1 MNSQESDEALYAR
14 WIGGDLRAFDALY
27 ARWERPLFGF
37 VRAFVRDQA
46 EAEDVLHEAFMS
58 ILRERRKDIRSFRS
72 WIYEVTR
79 HLCLNRA
86 RSKKRATRAL
96 EEVKSFALSGGEA
109 SEHHDAS
116 SVENEIDA
124 RRRAIALERA
134 VSKLPETFAEVYRL
148 RASGMSY
155 DEVAEILGV
164 PVGTVKSRV
173 HEMVLR
179 LKEEVSR

>member
-1 MNSQESDEALYAR
+1 MNDTETDEALYAR

-37 VRAFVRDQA
+37 VRAFVRDRT

-58 ILRERRKDIRSFRS
+58 VLRERRRDIRSFRA
-72 WIYEVTR
+72 WMYEVTR

-86 RSKKRATRAL
+86 RSKKRTARAL
-96 EEVKSFALSGGEA
+96 EEVAN
-109 SEHHDAS
+109 
-116 SVENEIDA
+116 VENEVANVESEIDA

-134 VSKLPETFAEVYRL
+134 VGRLSEPLAEVYRL

-164 PVGTVKSRV
+164 PVGTVKSRM

>member
-1 MNSQESDEALYAR
+1 MNSNETDEALYAR

-37 VRAFVRDQA
+37 VCAFVRDRT
-46 EAEDVLHEAFMS
+46 EAEDVLHEAFMAV
-58 ILRERRKDIRSFRS
+58 LRERRRDIRSFRA
-72 WIYEVTR
+72 WMYEVTR

-86 RSKKRATRAL
+86 RSKKRAARAL
-96 EEVKSFALSGGEA
+96 EDVPVEQPA
-109 SEHHDAS
+109 SM
-116 SVENEIDA
+116 ENEIDA

-134 VSKLPETFAEVYRL
+134 VARLPETFAEVYRL

-164 PVGTVKSRV
+164 PVGTVKSRM

>member
-1 MNSQESDEALYAR
+1 MNDDNETDEALYAR

-27 ARWERPLFGF
+27 ARHERPLFGF

-58 ILRERRKDIRSFRS
+58 VLRERRRDIRSFRA
-72 WIYEVTR
+72 WMYEVTR

-86 RSKKRATRAL
+86 RSKKRAARAL
-96 EEVKSFALSGGEA
+96 EEVQTIEPVATN
-109 SEHHDAS
+109 
-116 SVENEIDA
+116 VESEIDA

-134 VSKLPETFAEVYRL
+134 VSRLSEPLAEVYRL

-164 PVGTVKSRV
+164 PVGTVKSRM

>member
-1 MNSQESDEALYAR
+1 MNSNETDEALYAR

-27 ARWERPLFGF
+27 ARHERPLFGF

-58 ILRERRKDIRSFRS
+58 VLRERRRDIRSFRA
-72 WIYEVTR
+72 WMYEVTR

-86 RSKKRATRAL
+86 RSKKRAARAL
-96 EEVKSFALSGGEA
+96 EEVANVT
-109 SEHHDAS
+109 HDAA

-134 VSKLPETFAEVYRL
+134 VSRLSEPLAEVYRL

-164 PVGTVKSRV
+164 PVGTVKSRM

>member
-1 MNSQESDEALYAR
+1 MNSEESDEALYAR

-37 VRAFVRDQA
+37 VCAFVRDRT

-86 RSKKRATRAL
+86 RSKKRAARAL
-96 EEVKSFALSGGEA
+96 EEVKTIDEA
-109 SEHHDAS
+109 VAP
-116 SVENEIDA
+116 SVDSEIDA

-134 VSKLPETFAEVYRL
+134 VSRLPETFAEVYRL

>member
-1 MNSQESDEALYAR
+1 VNDAESDEALYAR

-27 ARWERPLFGF
+27 ARHERPLFGF

-58 ILRERRKDIRSFRS
+58 VLHERRRDIRSFRA
-72 WIYEVTR
+72 WMYEVTR

-86 RSKKRATRAL
+86 RSNKRAARAL
-96 EEVKSFALSGGEA
+96 EEVKRI
-109 SEHHDAS
+109 DPDRQN
-116 SVENEIDA
+116 VESEIDA

-134 VSKLPETFAEVYRL
+134 VSRLSEPLAEVYRL

-164 PVGTVKSRV
+164 PVGTVKSRM

-179 LKEEVSR
+179 LKEEVTR

>member
-1 MNSQESDEALYAR
+1 VNDNETDEALYAR

-27 ARWERPLFGF
+27 ARHERPLFGF
-37 VRAFVRDQA
+37 VRAFVREQA
-46 EAEDVLHEAFMS
+46 EAEDVLHEAFMAV
-58 ILRERRKDIRSFRS
+58 LRERRQGIRSFRA

-86 RSKKRATRAL
+86 RSKKRAARAL
-96 EEVKSFALSGGEA
+96 EEVKTIER
-109 SEHHDAS
+109 DVS

-134 VSKLPETFAEVYRL
+134 VSRLPEAFAEVYRL

-155 DEVAEILGV
+155 DEVADVLGV
-164 PVGTVKSRV
+164 PVGTVKSRM